1 MYTGSFAAYLKGIA
15 CARGFVIFTRVPVN
29 RHIPPFT
36 GEGLSLFSFTGLYML
51 RFRLIWECQPV
62 SPTAGEQRFDS
73 VTQHNHLL
81 CLAFYSLNPPPLLP
95 ALDAMVRHDIAK
107 SSG

>member
-1 MYTGSFAAYLKGIA
+1 MYTGSFVASLKGIA
-15 CARGFVIFTRVPVN
+15 CTRGFVILPACDK
-29 RHIPPFT
+29 HIPPFT
-36 GEGLSLFSFTGLYML
+36 GEGLSLFPFTGLYML
-51 RFRLIWECQPV
+51 RFRLIGECQPV

-73 VTQHNHLL
+73 VTQHNHFL